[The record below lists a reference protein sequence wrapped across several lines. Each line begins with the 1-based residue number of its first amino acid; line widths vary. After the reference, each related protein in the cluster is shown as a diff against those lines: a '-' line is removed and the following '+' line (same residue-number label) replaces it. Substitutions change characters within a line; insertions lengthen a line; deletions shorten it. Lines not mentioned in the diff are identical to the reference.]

1 MALPPPSVDA
11 CTRGSL
17 DNWALNAT
25 VAMSFTDTK
34 STLKL
39 GVNGKCEWVRGTAVL
54 HGTCCKYA
62 STHRPKHAGC
72 IFLS

>member
-1 MALPPPSVDA
+1 MVGNDLEYDLFRMDQPPPSVDA

-25 VAMSFTDTK
+25 VTMSSTDAN

-39 GVNGKCEWVRGTAVL
+39 GVNGKCEWVRVTAVV
-54 HGTCCKYA
+54 HGTC
-62 STHRPKHAGC
+62 
-72 IFLS
+72 